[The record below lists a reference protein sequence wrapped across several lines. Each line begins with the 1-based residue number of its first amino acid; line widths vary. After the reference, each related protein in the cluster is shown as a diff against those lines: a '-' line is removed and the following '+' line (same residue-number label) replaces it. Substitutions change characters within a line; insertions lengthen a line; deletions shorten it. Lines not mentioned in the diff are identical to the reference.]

1 MFCLGTK
8 ALNKTHTTNS
18 HVSGAAGNGVSFV
31 TVFTVYNNNTSLG
44 DLKSSN
50 MVSVVGNVTYSKPE
64 RSMAV
69 LNAFAYFILVTFC
82 QLLVLFLSYCV

>member
-8 ALNKTHTTNS
+8 ALNKTHTTTS

-31 TVFTVYNNNTSLG
+31 TVFTVYNNTSVS

-69 LNAFAYFILVTFC
+69 LNAFAYFIQVTFC
-82 QLLVLFLSYCV
+82 QTFGVVS

>member
-8 ALNKTHTTNS
+8 ALNKTHTTAS

-31 TVFTVYNNNTSLG
+31 TVFTVYNNTTALG
-44 DLKSSN
+44 DLKSSSV
-50 MVSVVGNVTYSKPE
+50 VSVVGNVTYNKPA

-69 LNAFAYFILVTFC
+69 LNAFAYFIHVTFC
-82 QLLVLFLSYCV
+82 HLLGVVS